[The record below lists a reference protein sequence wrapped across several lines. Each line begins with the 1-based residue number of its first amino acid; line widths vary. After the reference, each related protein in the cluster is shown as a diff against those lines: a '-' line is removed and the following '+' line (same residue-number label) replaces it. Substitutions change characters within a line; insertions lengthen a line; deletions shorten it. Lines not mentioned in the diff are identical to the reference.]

1 MAEYFIDPYVKY
13 YNNLQNV
20 SSLATNVT
28 SINDELTTISNN
40 VNKLSSQI
48 DASRWKELG
57 QESISTTILPT
68 LKERVT
74 SLSGDVTGI
83 LQQAVSK
90 ATELYQKVTELKES
104 DEKLETSKA
113 ELKTLKNNEPSYSSG
128 IFSGS
133 ESSAH
138 SNWRS
143 NVSNKEKKCNTLI
156 NTCKTLQNDANSL
169 VTAIN
174 SLEVSEEPAE
184 VVVEAPQEEGV
195 NVSTLNGMISYNF
208 DGDTYYVANTQ
219 YSLDSYLRR
228 IDKNNIAQQYS
239 SNYSGKCLGFT
250 YIHTYDLY
258 TGYGN
263 HTGDDAD
270 NGSSP
275 FSISQLQTWDK
286 NEAIQKIVTEVSN
299 GRPAIVQVNGKKH
312 KNGRYSRHFVTV
324 VGIKESAVKSGNIT
338 ESDFLILDSYDGDLR
353 TLDTSKSKYRFMTR
367 GADTGNG
374 DYGYYVISMRDSTKV
389 KT

>member
-57 QESISTTILPT
+57 QESISTTVLPT

-74 SLSGDVTGI
+74 SLSGDITGA

-90 ATELYQKVTELKES
+90 ATELYQKVTELKEN
-104 DEKLETSKA
+104 DEKLET
-113 ELKTLKNNEPSYSSG
+113 ENNNLQTLKNSEPSYSNG
-128 IFSGS
+128 TTNGS
-133 ESSAH
+133 ESTAH
-138 SNWRS
+138 SNWRH
-143 NVSNKEKKCNTLI
+143 NVSSKETECKTLTS
-156 NTCKTLQNDANSL
+156 TCKTLQSEADSL

-174 SLEVSEEPAE
+174 SLTVSEEPAE
-184 VVVEAPQEEGV
+184 VVVEAPKEEGV
-195 NVSTLNGMISYNF
+195 NVSTLNGMISYTF
-208 DGDTYYVANTQ
+208 DGETYYVANTQ
-219 YSLDSYLRR
+219 YGLDSYLRK
-228 IDKNNIAQQYS
+228 IDKNQIAQKYS

-250 YIHTYDLY
+250 YVHTYDLY
-258 TGYGN
+258 TGYSR

-270 NGSSP
+270 NGKSP
-275 FSISQLQTWDK
+275 FSISKLQTWDK

-299 GRPAIVQVNGKKH
+299 GRPVIVQVNGKSR
-312 KNGRYSRHFVTV
+312 KNGSYSRHFVTV
-324 VGIKESAVKSGNIT
+324 VGIKESAAKSGNVT
-338 ESDFLILDSYDGDLR
+338 ESDLLILDSYDGDLR

-374 DYGYYVISMRDSTKV
+374 NYGYYVISMRNPDKV